1 MQPAFSTGSR
11 DIVGAGVAARLS
23 LGGKRLRVSA
33 VVAGQPCRGGAR
45 LASGE
50 RF

>member
-11 DIVGAGVAARLS
+11 DIVAARLS